1 MDLKANDVSELYAR
15 LLSEFSKVIVG
26 KADVLKLMTVGL
38 LADGHI
44 LLEGVPGVAKTLMAK
59 AFSQSLNLN
68 FKRIQFTPDMLPS
81 DVMGT
86 FIFNQKTQEFSFRR
100 GPIFANVVLAD
111 EINRATPKT
120 QSALLEAMQER
131 QVTVEGYTEKLDEP
145 FMVLATQNPVELE
158 GTYTLPESQLDR
170 FMFRLMVDYPTHD
183 EGVRILE
190 YTVKGVD
197 LPDVHSIASRDEI
210 VEAKEYVKKSV
221 HVERDVME
229 YVVGI
234 VEASR
239 KEESKIALGGSPKA
253 SAHLLNASKAL
264 AAIEGRDYVVP
275 DDVKLLS
282 FSILNHRIMLKP
294 QYVSEMG
301 SLDSPFQSKTL
312 AELIA
317 HLVATIEPPR

>member
-1 MDLKANDVSELYAR
+1 
-15 LLSEFSKVIVG
+15 
-26 KADVLKLMTVGL
+26 
-38 LADGHI
+38 
-44 LLEGVPGVAKTLMAK
+44 
-59 AFSQSLNLN
+59 
-68 FKRIQFTPDMLPS
+68 
-81 DVMGT
+81 
-86 FIFNQKTQEFSFRR
+86 
-100 GPIFANVVLAD
+100 
-111 EINRATPKT
+111 
-120 QSALLEAMQER
+120 
-131 QVTVEGYTEKLDEP
+131 
-145 FMVLATQNPVELE
+145 
-158 GTYTLPESQLDR
+158 
-170 FMFRLMVDYPTHD
+170 MVDYPTHD

-197 LPDVHSIASRDEI
+197 LPDVDSIASRDEI
-210 VEAKEYVKKSV
+210 GEAREFVKKSV

-301 SLDSPFQSKTL
+301 SFDSPFQSKTL

>member
-1 MDLKANDVSELYAR
+1 MDLKANDVSELYTR
-15 LLSEFSKVIVG
+15 LLSEFSKVVVG
-26 KADVLKLMTVGL
+26 KADILKLMTVGL

-100 GPIFANVVLAD
+100 GPIFANVILAD

-131 QVTVEGYTEKLDEP
+131 QVTVEGYTEKLEEP

-197 LPDVHSIASRDEI
+197 LPDVDSIASRDEI
-210 VEAKEYVKKSV
+210 VEAREFVKKSV

>member
-1 MDLKANDVSELYAR
+1 MQANYVKDLYAR
-15 LLSEFSKVIVG
+15 LLNEFSKVIVG

-59 AFSQSLNLN
+59 AFSQSLNLD

-100 GPIFANVVLAD
+100 GPIFANVVLTD

-120 QSALLEAMQER
+120 QSAMLEAMQER
-131 QVTVEGYTEKLDEP
+131 QVTVEGHTEKLQEP

-158 GTYTLPESQLDR
+158 GTYALPESQLDR
-170 FMFRLMVDYPTHD
+170 FMFRIMIDYPSHE
-183 EGVRILE
+183 EGLRILE
-190 YTVKGVD
+190 YTVKGID
-197 LPDVHSIASRDEI
+197 IPDINSIA
-210 VEAKEYVKKSV
+210 EAKEIIEAKDFVRKMV
-221 HVERDVME
+221 HVEPEVME
-229 YVVGI
+229 YIVGI

-239 KEESKIALGGSPKA
+239 KDESKIALGGSPKA
-253 SAHLLNASKAL
+253 SAHLLNGSRAL
-264 AAIEGRDYVVP
+264 AAIEGRDYVIP
-275 DDVKLLS
+275 DDVKSLS

-301 SLDSPFQSKTL
+301 SLDSPFQSKAL
-312 AELIA
+312 ANLIA
-317 HLVATIEPPR
+317 QLVATVEAPR